1 MLNMP
6 RGECKKFSAQRCLRC
21 CLKEA
26 VERGI
31 FVNFNRL
38 WPCPKV
44 FVERG
49 IILLNQKLKNPAI
62 ALSLVLTPI
71 LQLRLRSRFR
81 KASITV
87 LAIFGAKK
95 TRTKMFRVSFKWVQG
110 VDLNH

>member
-1 MLNMP
+1 M
-6 RGECKKFSAQRCLRC
+6 
-21 CLKEA
+21 
-26 VERGI
+26 ERVI

-38 WPCPKV
+38 WACPNV
-44 FVERG
+44 FVECVVN
-49 IILLNQKLKNPAI
+49 LLNQKLKNIAI
-62 ALSLVLTPI
+62 VLSLVLTPSFVDSQWLWVSLIFSFHAI
-71 LQLRLRSRFR
+71 LQIRSFSCFR

>member
-1 MLNMP
+1 MP

-26 VERGI
+26 VERVI

-38 WPCPKV
+38 WACSNV

-49 IILLNQKLKNPAI
+49 INLLNQKLKNPAI

-81 KASITV
+81 KISITA
-87 LAIFGAKK
+87 LANSGRKK
-95 TRTKMFRVSFKWVQG
+95 
-110 VDLNH
+110 NAN